1 MPQKKRVLLGASI
14 FYSGVDFKVLVAI
27 VPIVKSEGFKEVVVS
42 TTKIK
47 K

>member
-1 MPQKKRVLLGASI
+1 MPQKKKVLLGASI
-14 FYSGVDFKVLVAI
+14 FYSGVDFKVLVAT
-27 VPIVKSEGFKEVVVS
+27 VPIVKSEGFKEVVVL